1 MERSSMFTWG
11 VATSSYQIEGAAR
24 EGGRGPSIWD
34 TFSRIPGAIDN
45 GDNGDIAC
53 DHYHRY
59 QEDLDL
65 IKWLG
70 VHAYRFSIAWPRV
83 IPNGVGT
90 RNQTGIDFYDRL
102 IDGALE
108 RGITPWPTLYHW
120 DLPQALQDKG
130 GWNNRDCAYWFADY
144 AHVMAERFADRVK
157 NWTTLNEPFCSAWLG
172 HLYGVMAPG
181 IKDLQTGINAAH
193 HLLLGHGLAT
203 KAIRESSSEVKVGIV
218 LNFTPAVALRDNA
231 DDTLAATLA
240 DGFDNRWF
248 ADPVFQ
254 GKYPPDIVEGF
265 AREVPIH
272 AGDMEIIS
280 TPLDFLGINYYTR
293 QTVTLDSESK
303 PLPYKQVNVEGKERT
318 AMGWEVHAPSL
329 RDLIM
334 RITQD
339 YGPEEIYITENG
351 SAWNDQIINGEIDDQ
366 NRLSYLAK
374 HLAAV
379 MEAKS
384 DGAPVKGYFAW
395 SLMDNFEWAFGYS
408 KRFGIVHVDYATQKR
423 TPKASAY
430 YYRERIK
437 ES

>member
-1 MERSSMFTWG
+1 MFTWG
-11 VATSSYQIEGAAR
+11 VATSSYQIEGAAD

-45 GDNGDIAC
+45 ADNGDIAC

-59 QEDLDL
+59 NEDLDL
-65 IKWLG
+65 IQWLG
-70 VHAYRFSIAWPRV
+70 VNAYRFSIAWPRV
-83 IPNGVGT
+83 IPSGVGT
-90 RNQTGIDFYDRL
+90 PNQVGIDFYDRL

-144 AHVMAERFADRVK
+144 AHLVAERFSDRIK

-181 IKDLQTGINAAH
+181 IKDLQTAINASH
-193 HLLLGHGLAT
+193 HLLLGHGLAAR
-203 KAIRESSSEVKVGIV
+203 AIRESAADAKVGIV
-218 LNFTPAVALRDNA
+218 LNFTPAVPLRDTA
-231 DDTLAATLA
+231 DDKVAASLA

-248 ADPVFQ
+248 ADPVFK
-254 GKYPPDIVEGF
+254 GIYPSDVIAGLDK
-265 AREVPIH
+265 EVPILT
-272 AGDMEIIS
+272 GDMEAIS

-293 QTVTLDSESK
+293 QTVTLDPTNH
-303 PLPYKQVNVEGKERT
+303 PLPYKQINVEGKERT

-329 RDLIM
+329 KDLIL
-334 RITQD
+334 RITKD
-339 YGPEEIYITENG
+339 YNPSEIYITENG
-351 SAWNDQIINGEIDDQ
+351 SAWDDKFENGKIVDT
-366 NRLSYLAK
+366 NRVNYLER
-374 HLAAV
+374 HLDAV
-379 MEAKS
+379 LEAKAA
-384 DGAPVKGYFAW
+384 GAPVNGYFAW

-408 KRFGIVHVDYATQKR
+408 KRFGIIHVDYTTQKR

-430 YYRERIK
+430 YYRDRIR
-437 ES
+437 ESS

>member
-1 MERSSMFTWG
+1 MFTWG
-11 VATSSYQIEGAAR
+11 VATSSYQIEGAAD

-45 GDNGDIAC
+45 ADNGDIAC

-59 QEDLDL
+59 NEDLDL
-65 IKWLG
+65 IQWLG
-70 VHAYRFSIAWPRV
+70 VNAYRFSIAWPRV
-83 IPNGVGT
+83 IPSGVGAPN
-90 RNQTGIDFYDRL
+90 RVGIDFYDRL

-144 AHVMAERFADRVK
+144 AHLMAERFSDRIK

-181 IKDLQTGINAAH
+181 IKDLQTAINASH
-193 HLLLGHGLAT
+193 HLLLGHGLAAR
-203 KAIRESSSEVKVGIV
+203 AIRESAADAKVGIV
-218 LNFTPAVALRDNA
+218 LNFTPAVPLRDTA
-231 DDTLAATLA
+231 DDKVAASLA

-248 ADPVFQ
+248 ADPVFK
-254 GKYPPDIVEGF
+254 GIYPSDVIAGLNK
-265 AREVPIH
+265 EVPIL
-272 AGDMEIIS
+272 AGDMEAIS

-293 QTVTLDSESK
+293 QTVTLDPTNH
-303 PLPYKQVNVEGKERT
+303 PLPYKQINVEGKERT

-329 RDLIM
+329 KDLIL
-334 RITQD
+334 RITKD
-339 YGPEEIYITENG
+339 YNPSEIYITENG
-351 SAWNDQIINGEIDDQ
+351 SAWDDKFENGKIVDT
-366 NRLSYLAK
+366 NRVNYLER
-374 HLAAV
+374 HLDAV
-379 MEAKS
+379 LEAKAA
-384 DGAPVKGYFAW
+384 GAPVNGYFAW

-408 KRFGIVHVDYATQKR
+408 KRFGIIHVDYTTQKR

-430 YYRERIK
+430 YYRDRIR